1 MASNI
6 LNIGKSALAAA
17 QVGIST
23 TGHNIANAST
33 PGYSRQVVVQSAA
46 QSQNFGYGFVGQGT
60 EIASVTRIFN
70 EILSAQAVRSQATSA
85 GVNTY
90 RTQMTTI
97 DDMLSNQTAGLN
109 PAMSEFFGAIQD
121 LSANPSD
128 LATRQSMLSF
138 AQSLANRFQTTNN
151 RLNEIRE
158 GVNSQISS
166 SVSLVNTYASQIAG
180 LNDVI
185 EKAIS
190 ANGNI
195 PNDLMDQ
202 RDQLVLELSKQIKT
216 TVVSQGQGGYNVYIG
231 NGLPVV
237 VGKQT
242 FNIET
247 KPSPTDPSRLEVAYQ
262 SNGKSTV
269 LGVNSLPGGALGG
282 LLQFRSE
289 SLDNIQNQ
297 VGQIAVV
304 LAETF
309 NSQHLQG
316 FDLDGNLG
324 KSLFSI
330 PDPSVNA
337 NADNSSPT
345 PVPPLTNVN
354 PTPAIVTSKI
364 VDAKA
369 LTTSDYKL
377 KFDGTDYNITRLSD
391 NETLSFNNAQLTNGV
406 TVDGVSFKLAAGT
419 SMLSGDE
426 FLIKPTQNAATKF
439 QVAITDARK
448 LAVGGSV
455 LSGTANSAN
464 TGSASIT
471 TPIASRSYASSPIAS
486 SFNITFNA
494 GAPNT
499 LTGFIATEPVTVTI
513 ANGTSTTYAA
523 GAPVTFT
530 NGATITTAGMSFVIS
545 GTPNNGDQFTVAP
558 GSVSGP
564 SDNKNGLL
572 LGSLQNADTITGNK
586 SFSDAFGQMVNNVG
600 NKTRE
605 LNILSVSESQV
616 LEQITA
622 AVQAE
627 SGVNLDEE
635 ATNLIRY
642 QQAYQAAG
650 KMMQIASQLFDVL
663 LQLGT

>member
-23 TGHNIANAST
+23 TGHNIANAKT
-33 PGYSRQVVVQSAA
+33 PGYSRQVVVQAAA

-70 EILSAQAVRSQATSA
+70 DILSAQAVRSQANSA
-85 GVNTY
+85 SVDTY
-90 RTQMTTI
+90 RAQMTTI
-97 DDMLSNQTAGLN
+97 DNMLSNATAGLN
-109 PAMSEFFGAIQD
+109 PAMSDFFGAIQD

-128 LATRQSMLSF
+128 LPTRQSMLSY
-138 AQSLANRFQTTNN
+138 AQSLASRFQTTNN

-158 GVNSQISS
+158 GVNSQITS
-166 SVSLVNTYASQIAG
+166 SVSLVNTYARQIAG

-185 EKAIS
+185 EKAVS

-202 RDQLVLELSKQIKT
+202 RDQLVLELSKQVKT
-216 TVVSQGQGGYNVYIG
+216 TIVSQGQGGYNVYVG

-237 VGKQT
+237 VGKET
-242 FNIET
+242 FNILT
-247 KPSPTDPSRLEVAYQ
+247 TPSPTDPSRLEVAYQ
-262 SNGKSTV
+262 SNDKVTV

-297 VGQIAVV
+297 IGQIAAV
-304 LAETF
+304 LGETF
-309 NSQHLQG
+309 NSQHAQG
-316 FDLDGNLG
+316 LDLDGNLG
-324 KSLFSI
+324 TALFRM
-330 PDPSVNA
+330 PVPEVNA
-337 NADNSSPT
+337 NAFNSGPSTT
-345 PVPPLTNVN
+345 PANAS
-354 PTPAIVTSKI
+354 PAIVSAQI
-364 VDAKA
+364 VNAKA

-377 KFDGTDYNITRLSD
+377 QYDGTNYNITRLSD
-391 NETLSFNNAQLTNGV
+391 NTTQSFTSLPVNIDGLTISQTSG
-406 TVDGVSFKLAAGT
+406 TMLA
-419 SMLSGDE
+419 GDN
-426 FLIKPTQNAATKF
+426 FLIKPTQNIGSKF
-439 QVAITDARK
+439 EVAITDPRK

-455 LSGTANSAN
+455 LSGTANPAN

-471 TPIASRSYASSPIAS
+471 TPIASSSYASSPIAS

-499 LTGFIATEPVTVTI
+499 LTGFIATEPVTVTT

-545 GTPNNGDQFTVAP
+545 GTPNNGDQFTIAP
-558 GSVSGP
+558 GIVSGP

>member
-33 PGYSRQVVVQSAA
+33 PGYSRQVVVQAAA
-46 QSQNFGYGFVGQGT
+46 QSQNFGYGYVGQGT
-60 EIASVTRIFN
+60 EVASVTRIFN
-70 EILSAQAVRSQATSA
+70 DILAAQAVRSQANSSS
-85 GVNTY
+85 VDTY
-90 RTQMTTI
+90 RAQMTTI
-97 DDMLSNQTAGLN
+97 DDMLSNATAGLN

-128 LATRQSMLSF
+128 LATRQSMLSY
-138 AQSLANRFQTTNN
+138 AQSLASRFQTTNN
-151 RLNEIRE
+151 RLNEVRE
-158 GVNSQISS
+158 SVNSQITS
-166 SVSLVNTYASQIAG
+166 SVSLVNTYAKQIAG

-185 EKAIS
+185 EKAVS

-216 TVVSQGQGGYNVYIG
+216 TVVSQGQGGYNVYVG

-237 VGKQT
+237 VGKET
-242 FNIET
+242 FNLLT
-247 KPSPTDPSRLEVAYQ
+247 TPSPTDPSRLEVAYQ
-262 SNGKSTV
+262 SNDKVTV
-269 LGVNSLPGGALGG
+269 LGVNSLPGGVVGG

-289 SLDNIQNQ
+289 SLDSIQNQ
-297 VGQIAVV
+297 IGQIAAV
-304 LAETF
+304 LGETF
-309 NSQHLQG
+309 NSQHAQG

-324 KSLFSI
+324 TALFSV
-330 PDPSVNA
+330 PDPLVNA
-337 NADNSSPT
+337 NAFNSGPST
-345 PVPPLTNVN
+345 
-354 PTPAIVTSKI
+354 TPANANPAEIAAKI
-364 VDAKA
+364 VNAKA

-377 KFDGTDYNITRLSD
+377 QYDGTNYNITRLSD
-391 NETLSFNNAQLTNGV
+391 NTTQSFSSLPAS
-406 TVDGVSFKLAAGT
+406 VDGLTISQTSGTMLA
-419 SMLSGDE
+419 GDN

-455 LSGTANSAN
+455 LTGSANVAN
-464 TGSASIT
+464 TGAASI
-471 TPIASRSYASSPIAS
+471 SSPIAS
-486 SFNITFNA
+486 STYSSSPIAAPFNITYNA

-499 LTGFIATEPVTVTI
+499 LTGFIATEPVTVTST
-513 ANGTSTTYAA
+513 NGTTTTYAA
-523 GAPVTFT
+523 GAPVTFV
-530 NGATITTAGMSFVIS
+530 NGATISTAGISFVIS
-545 GTPNNGDQFTVAP
+545 GAPNNGDQFTIAP
-558 GSVSGP
+558 GSVTGP
-564 SDNKNGLL
+564 SDNTNGLL
-572 LGSLQNADTITGNK
+572 LGGLQNADTITGNK
-586 SFSDAFGQMVNNVG
+586 SYSDAFGQMVNGVG

-605 LNILSVSESQV
+605 LNILSISEAQV

>member
-1 MASNI
+1 MSNI

-17 QVGIST
+17 QIGIST

-33 PGYSRQVVVQSAA
+33 PGYSRQVVIQAAA

-60 EIASVTRIFN
+60 EVASVTRIFN
-70 EILSAQAVRSQATSA
+70 DILAAQAVRSQANSA
-85 GVNTY
+85 SVDTY
-90 RTQMTTI
+90 RAQMSSI
-97 DDMLSNQTAGLN
+97 NDMLSNASAGLN

-138 AQSLANRFQTTNN
+138 AQSLASRFQTTNN
-151 RLNEIRE
+151 RLNEIRDS
-158 GVNSQISS
+158 VNSQLTS
-166 SVSLVNTYASQIAG
+166 SVSLVNTYARQIAG

-185 EKAIS
+185 EKAVS

-231 NGLPVV
+231 NGLPLV
-237 VGKQT
+237 VGKET
-242 FNIET
+242 FNILT
-247 KPSPTDPSRLEVAYQ
+247 TPSPTDPSRLEVAYQ
-262 SNGKSTV
+262 SNSKVTV
-269 LGVNSLPGGALGG
+269 LGTNSLPGGVIGG

-289 SLDNIQNQ
+289 SLDAIQNQ
-297 VGQIAVV
+297 IGQIAAV
-304 LAETF
+304 LGETF
-309 NSQHLQG
+309 NTQLAQG
-316 FDLDGNLG
+316 FDLDGNIG
-324 KSLFSI
+324 TALFSVPEPLVNTNAYNSGPTTI
-330 PDPSVNA
+330 PANA
-337 NADNSSPT
+337 NPAEVAASI
-345 PVPPLTNVN
+345 VN
-354 PTPAIVTSKI
+354 
-364 VDAKA
+364 AKA

-377 KFDGTDYNITRLSD
+377 QYDGTNYNITRLSD
-391 NETLSFNNAQLTNGV
+391 NTTQSFSSLPAS
-406 TVDGVSFKLAAGT
+406 VDGLTISQTSGTMLA
-419 SMLSGDE
+419 GDN

-455 LSGTANSAN
+455 LNGSANVAN
-464 TGSASIT
+464 TGAATISSPVAS
-471 TPIASRSYASSPIAS
+471 SNYASSPIAS
-486 SFNITFNA
+486 PFNITYNA
-494 GAPNT
+494 GTPNT
-499 LTGFIATEPVTVTI
+499 LTGFIATEPVTVTS
-513 ANGTSTTYAA
+513 NGTSVTYAA
-523 GAPVTFT
+523 GAPVTFV
-530 NGATITTAGMSFVIS
+530 NGATITTAGISFVIS
-545 GTPNNGDQFTVAP
+545 GTPTNGDEFTIAP
-558 GSVSGP
+558 GSATGP
-564 SDNKNGLL
+564 SDNTNGLL
-572 LGSLQNADTITGNK
+572 LGNLQNANTITGNK
-586 SFSDAFGQMVNNVG
+586 SFSDAFGQMVNGVG

-605 LNILSVSESQV
+605 LNILSISEAQV

>member
-1 MASNI
+1 MSNI

-17 QVGIST
+17 QIGIST

-33 PGYSRQVVVQSAA
+33 PGYSRQVVIQAAA

-60 EIASVTRIFN
+60 EVASVTRIFN
-70 EILSAQAVRSQATSA
+70 DILAAQAVRSQANSA
-85 GVNTY
+85 SVDTY
-90 RTQMTTI
+90 RAQMSSI
-97 DDMLSNQTAGLN
+97 NDMLSNASAGLN

-138 AQSLANRFQTTNN
+138 AQSLASRFQTTNN
-151 RLNEIRE
+151 RLNEIRDS
-158 GVNSQISS
+158 VNSQLTS
-166 SVSLVNTYASQIAG
+166 SVSLVNTYARQIAG

-185 EKAIS
+185 EKAVS

-231 NGLPVV
+231 NGLPLV
-237 VGKQT
+237 VGKET
-242 FNIET
+242 FNILT
-247 KPSPTDPSRLEVAYQ
+247 TPSPTDPSRLEVAYQ
-262 SNGKSTV
+262 SNSKVTV
-269 LGVNSLPGGALGG
+269 LGTNSLPGGVIGG

-289 SLDNIQNQ
+289 SLDAIQNQ
-297 VGQIAVV
+297 IGQIAAV
-304 LAETF
+304 LGETF
-309 NSQHLQG
+309 NNQLAQG
-316 FDLDGNLG
+316 FDLDGNIG
-324 KSLFSI
+324 TALFNV
-330 PDPSVNA
+330 PEPLVNA
-337 NADNSSPT
+337 NAYNSGPT
-345 PVPPLTNVN
+345 TIPANANPAEVAASIVN
-354 PTPAIVTSKI
+354 
-364 VDAKA
+364 AKA

-377 KFDGTDYNITRLSD
+377 QYDGTNYNITRLSD
-391 NETLSFNNAQLTNGV
+391 NTTQSFSSLPAS
-406 TVDGVSFKLAAGT
+406 VDGLTISQTSGTMLA
-419 SMLSGDE
+419 GDN

-455 LSGTANSAN
+455 LNGSANVAN
-464 TGSASIT
+464 TGAATISSPVAS
-471 TPIASRSYASSPIAS
+471 SNYASSPIAS
-486 SFNITFNA
+486 PFNITYNA

-499 LTGFIATEPVTVTI
+499 LTGFIATEPVTVTS
-513 ANGTSTTYAA
+513 NGTSVTYAA
-523 GAPVTFT
+523 GAPVTFV
-530 NGATITTAGMSFVIS
+530 NGATITTAGISFVIS
-545 GTPNNGDQFTVAP
+545 GTPSNGDEFTIAP
-558 GSVSGP
+558 GSATGP
-564 SDNKNGLL
+564 SDNTNGLL
-572 LGSLQNADTITGNK
+572 LGNLQNANTITGNK
-586 SFSDAFGQMVNNVG
+586 SFSDAFGQMVNGVG

-605 LNILSVSESQV
+605 LNILSISEAQV

>member
-1 MASNI
+1 MSNI

-17 QVGIST
+17 QIGIST

-33 PGYSRQVVVQSAA
+33 PGYSRQVVIQAAA

-60 EIASVTRIFN
+60 EVASVTRIFN
-70 EILSAQAVRSQATSA
+70 SILAAQAVRSQANSA
-85 GVNTY
+85 SVDTY
-90 RTQMTTI
+90 RAQMSSI
-97 DDMLSNQTAGLN
+97 NDMLSNASAGLN

-138 AQSLANRFQTTNN
+138 AQSLASRFQTTNN
-151 RLNEIRE
+151 RLNEIRDS
-158 GVNSQISS
+158 VNSQLTS
-166 SVSLVNTYASQIAG
+166 SVSLVNTYARQIAG

-185 EKAIS
+185 EKAVS

-216 TVVSQGQGGYNVYIG
+216 TIVSQGQGGYNVYIG
-231 NGLPVV
+231 NGLPLV
-237 VGKQT
+237 VGKET
-242 FNIET
+242 FNILT
-247 KPSPTDPSRLEVAYQ
+247 TPSPTDPSRLEVAYQ
-262 SNGKSTV
+262 SNSKVTV
-269 LGVNSLPGGALGG
+269 LGTNSLPGGVIGG

-289 SLDNIQNQ
+289 SLDAIQNQ
-297 VGQIAVV
+297 IGQIAAV
-304 LAETF
+304 LGETF
-309 NSQHLQG
+309 NNQLAQG
-316 FDLDGNLG
+316 FDLDGNIG
-324 KSLFSI
+324 TALFNV
-330 PDPSVNA
+330 PEPLVNA
-337 NADNSSPT
+337 NAYNSGPT
-345 PVPPLTNVN
+345 T
-354 PTPAIVTSKI
+354 TPANANPAEVAASIVN
-364 VDAKA
+364 AKA

-377 KFDGTDYNITRLSD
+377 QYDGTNYNITRLSD
-391 NETLSFNNAQLTNGV
+391 NTTQSFSSLPAS
-406 TVDGVSFKLAAGT
+406 VDGLTISQTSGTMLA
-419 SMLSGDE
+419 GDN

-439 QVAITDARK
+439 QVAITDPRK

-455 LSGTANSAN
+455 LNGSANVAN
-464 TGSASIT
+464 TGAATISSPVAS
-471 TPIASRSYASSPIAS
+471 SNYASSPIAS
-486 SFNITFNA
+486 PFNLTYNA

-499 LTGFIATEPVTVTI
+499 LTGFIATEPVTVTS
-513 ANGTSTTYAA
+513 NGTSVTYAA
-523 GAPVTFT
+523 GAPVTFV
-530 NGATITTAGMSFVIS
+530 NGATITTAGISFVIS
-545 GTPNNGDQFTVAP
+545 GTPSDGDEFTIAP
-558 GSVSGP
+558 GSATGP
-564 SDNKNGLL
+564 SDNTNGLL
-572 LGSLQNADTITGNK
+572 LGNLQNANTITGNK
-586 SFSDAFGQMVNNVG
+586 SFSDAFGQMVNGVG

-605 LNILSVSESQV
+605 LNILSISEAQV

>member
-1 MASNI
+1 MSNI

-17 QVGIST
+17 QIGIST

-33 PGYSRQVVVQSAA
+33 PGYSRQVVIQAAA

-60 EIASVTRIFN
+60 EVASVTRIFN
-70 EILSAQAVRSQATSA
+70 SILAAQAVRSQANSA
-85 GVNTY
+85 SVDTY
-90 RTQMTTI
+90 RAQMSSI
-97 DDMLSNQTAGLN
+97 NDMLSNASAGLN

-138 AQSLANRFQTTNN
+138 AQSLASRFQTTNN
-151 RLNEIRE
+151 RLNEIRDS
-158 GVNSQISS
+158 VNSQLTS
-166 SVSLVNTYASQIAG
+166 SVSLVNTYARQIAG

-185 EKAIS
+185 EKAVS

-231 NGLPVV
+231 NGLPLV
-237 VGKQT
+237 VGKET
-242 FNIET
+242 FNILT
-247 KPSPTDPSRLEVAYQ
+247 TPSPTDPSRLEVAYQ
-262 SNGKSTV
+262 SNSKVTV
-269 LGVNSLPGGALGG
+269 LGTNSLPGGVIGG

-289 SLDNIQNQ
+289 SLDAIQNQ
-297 VGQIAVV
+297 IGQIAAV
-304 LAETF
+304 LGETF
-309 NSQHLQG
+309 NNQLAQG
-316 FDLDGNLG
+316 FDLDGNIG
-324 KSLFSI
+324 TALFNV
-330 PDPSVNA
+330 PEPLVNA
-337 NADNSSPT
+337 NAYNSGPT
-345 PVPPLTNVN
+345 T
-354 PTPAIVTSKI
+354 TPANANPAEVAASIVN
-364 VDAKA
+364 AKA

-377 KFDGTDYNITRLSD
+377 QYDGTNYNITRLSD
-391 NETLSFNNAQLTNGV
+391 NTTQSFSSLPAS
-406 TVDGVSFKLAAGT
+406 VDGLTISQTSGTMLA
-419 SMLSGDE
+419 GDN

-439 QVAITDARK
+439 QVAITDPRK

-455 LSGTANSAN
+455 LNGSANVAN
-464 TGSASIT
+464 TGAATISSPVAS
-471 TPIASRSYASSPIAS
+471 SNYASSPIAS
-486 SFNITFNA
+486 PFNLTYNA

-499 LTGFIATEPVTVTI
+499 LTGFIATEPVTVTS
-513 ANGTSTTYAA
+513 NDTSVTYAA
-523 GAPVTFT
+523 GAPVTFV
-530 NGATITTAGMSFVIS
+530 NGATITTAGISFVIS
-545 GTPNNGDQFTVAP
+545 GTPSDGDEFTIAP
-558 GSVSGP
+558 GSATGP
-564 SDNKNGLL
+564 SDNTNGLL
-572 LGSLQNADTITGNK
+572 LGNLQNANTITGNK
-586 SFSDAFGQMVNNVG
+586 SFSDAFGQMVNGVG

-605 LNILSVSESQV
+605 LNILSISEAQV

>member
-1 MASNI
+1 MSNI

-17 QVGIST
+17 QIGIST

-33 PGYSRQVVVQSAA
+33 PGYSRQVVIQAAA

-60 EIASVTRIFN
+60 EVASVTRIFN
-70 EILSAQAVRSQATSA
+70 SILAAQAVRSQANSA
-85 GVNTY
+85 SVDTY
-90 RTQMTTI
+90 RAQMSSI
-97 DDMLSNQTAGLN
+97 NDMLSNASAGLN

-121 LSANPSD
+121 LSANPSG

-138 AQSLANRFQTTNN
+138 AQSLASRFQTTNN
-151 RLNEIRE
+151 RLNEIRDS
-158 GVNSQISS
+158 VNSQLTS
-166 SVSLVNTYASQIAG
+166 SVSLVNTYARQIAG

-185 EKAIS
+185 EKAVS

-231 NGLPVV
+231 NGLPLV
-237 VGKQT
+237 VGKET
-242 FNIET
+242 FNILT
-247 KPSPTDPSRLEVAYQ
+247 TPSPTDPSRLEVAYQ
-262 SNGKSTV
+262 SNSKVTV
-269 LGVNSLPGGALGG
+269 LGTNSLPGGVIGG

-289 SLDNIQNQ
+289 SLDAIQNQ
-297 VGQIAVV
+297 IGQIAAV
-304 LAETF
+304 LGETF
-309 NSQHLQG
+309 NNQLAQG
-316 FDLDGNLG
+316 FDLDGNIG
-324 KSLFSI
+324 TALFNV
-330 PDPSVNA
+330 PEPLVNA
-337 NADNSSPT
+337 NAYNSGPT
-345 PVPPLTNVN
+345 T
-354 PTPAIVTSKI
+354 TPANANPAEVAASIVN
-364 VDAKA
+364 AKA

-377 KFDGTDYNITRLSD
+377 QYDGTNYNITRLSD
-391 NETLSFNNAQLTNGV
+391 NTTQSFSSLPAS
-406 TVDGVSFKLAAGT
+406 VDGLTISQTSGTMLA
-419 SMLSGDE
+419 GDN

-439 QVAITDARK
+439 QVAITDPRK

-455 LSGTANSAN
+455 LNGSANVAN
-464 TGSASIT
+464 TGAATISSPVAS
-471 TPIASRSYASSPIAS
+471 SNYASSPIAS
-486 SFNITFNA
+486 PFNLTYNA

-499 LTGFIATEPVTVTI
+499 LTGFIATEPVTVTS
-513 ANGTSTTYAA
+513 NDTSVTYAA
-523 GAPVTFT
+523 GAPVTFV
-530 NGATITTAGMSFVIS
+530 NGATITTAGISFVIS
-545 GTPNNGDQFTVAP
+545 GTPSDGDEFTIAP
-558 GSVSGP
+558 GSATGP
-564 SDNKNGLL
+564 SDNTNGLL
-572 LGSLQNADTITGNK
+572 LGNLQNANTITGNK
-586 SFSDAFGQMVNNVG
+586 SFSDAFGQMVNGVG

-605 LNILSVSESQV
+605 LNILSISEAQV